1 MGALAA
7 IARRQLT
14 ASSRALAAVI
24 AGVLLGCATAS
35 PQTDPK
41 AEGRENQ
48 RGLLAKTMP
57 NAAAAAD
64 DPTVPD
70 PAATQLPPA
79 NDDGRPGR
87 LLIYSAITGHVP
99 LEERNDYDP
108 NQRRMTPA
116 EREAARARQI
126 ETEIQAELAKQEAV
140 GATETSSAQ
149 ADAPVFAPDFDPV
162 ADPLAAPPAPELRD
176 LPATLFE
183 SREITI
189 PPGQWQ
195 NTGSLRVVRR
205 SLDVDRDGNPEEV
218 RYIDTNSGLLLR
230 AELDRDFDGDLD
242 AWITYESGVAVIQ
255 VLDENGDGTG
265 DAWERYR
272 EGRLLAKTSDED
284 RDGVKDVFYRY
295 DAAELVEK
303 LRDTNNDGTIDRL
316 ETFQGR
322 RRKHTQEDR
331 TMNGQMDTWTTYEVY
346 EGREV
351 IARIERDSRDR
362 GKPNIVEIYETRGS
376 ATRLSRKEE
385 DLDGDGSADIVS
397 TYENGRLVQRAISD
411 EALSPL

>member
-7 IARRQLT
+7 TGRRPASASRPALGILIAST
-14 ASSRALAAVI
+14 
-24 AGVLLGCATAS
+24 LLGCATAA
-35 PQTDPK
+35 PDTERAVD
-41 AEGRENQ
+41 GRESQ

-57 NAAAAAD
+57 NAAAAAE
-64 DPTVPD
+64 DPTGSD
-70 PAATQLPPA
+70 PAAAQLPAPT
-79 NDDGRPGR
+79 DDTRPGR

-99 LEERNDYDP
+99 LEERTDYGT
-108 NQRRMTPA
+108 NQRHMTPA

-126 ETEIQAELAKQEAV
+126 ETEIQAELAKQEAI
-140 GATETSSAQ
+140 GGTETSRAQ
-149 ADAPVFAPDFDPV
+149 ADAPVFAPEFDPV
-162 ADPLAAPPAPELRD
+162 ADPLAAPPAPELRK

-205 SLDVDRDGNPEEV
+205 SLDVDGDGNPEEV
-218 RYIDTNSGLLLR
+218 RYIDTSSGLLLR

-242 AWITYESGVAVIQ
+242 AWITYENGAPVIQ
-255 VLDENGDGTG
+255 VLDEDGDGNG

-272 EGRLLAKTSDED
+272 DGTLLAKTSDDD

-295 DAAELVEK
+295 DATELVEK
-303 LRDTNNDGTIDRL
+303 LRDADNDGTIDRV
-316 ETFQGR
+316 ETFHDR

-331 TMNGQMDTWTTYEVY
+331 TMNGQMDTWTTYTVY

-351 IARIERDSRDR
+351 ISRIERDSRDR
-362 GKPNIVEIYETRGS
+362 GKPNIVEIYETQGTS
-376 ATRLSRKEE
+376 TRLSRKEE
-385 DLDGDGSADIVS
+385 DLDGDGKPDIVS
-397 TYENGRLVQRAISD
+397 TYEDGRLVQRAISD